1 MQVSEKFAL
10 HEETPRR
17 EQPRHRHLFDA
28 RNHYPQIKH
37 HTPPPKRGNNKN
49 PQPPEQ
55 TQEAKSRH
63 LPPTQQTRGLVVS
76 KPNSVSGSFSKQRF
90 PHHFSLFVVHQTPP
104 TTGKG
109 FLTAHTPPMGVF
121 LVVLLRKEVIQPH
134 LPVRLPCYDLARI
147 ASSTLGAPLP
157 CGLGTRLRI
166 YPAFLA

>member
-10 HEETPRR
+10 HETTTRTKTPTPTKER
-17 EQPRHRHLFDA
+17 QALHTSHHLDA

-63 LPPTQQTRGLVVS
+63 LPPTQQARGLVVS

-134 LPVRLPCYDLARI
+134 LPVRLPCYDFVPI
-147 ASSTLGAPLP
+147 ADPTFDGSLHKG
-157 CGLGTRLRI
+157 
-166 YPAFLA
+166 